1 MMTNTISKV
10 LVPVLTALTIFSTAE
25 VLAQKQQNT
34 INLETAQVEL
44 VSGPTN
50 NVELEGQIINNLT
63 TSVDDV
69 RVNVQFYD
77 SNGQLLL
84 EISRFI
90 TQPSQMLQ
98 PGESIPFTIL
108 ETLGFDQVDKH
119 EVVAEA
125 DAVTNGNMT
134 G

>member
-1 MMTNTISKV
+1 MTNTISKV

-34 INLETAQVEL
+34 VNLETAQVEL

-50 NVELEGQIINNLT
+50 NVELEGQIINNST

-90 TQPSQMLQ
+90 TPPSQMLQ

>member
-50 NVELEGQIINNLT
+50 NVELEGQIINNST
-63 TSVDDV
+63 TSVDDL